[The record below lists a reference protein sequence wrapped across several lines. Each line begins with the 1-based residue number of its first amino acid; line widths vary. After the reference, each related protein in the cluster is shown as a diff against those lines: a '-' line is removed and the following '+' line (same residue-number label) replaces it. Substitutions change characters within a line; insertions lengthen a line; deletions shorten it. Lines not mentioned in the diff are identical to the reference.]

1 MYLHL
6 IKSDAGTVPT
16 YKKLCV
22 GTIPVSKLFIAGTV
36 PASNYYKRRI
46 MRTQSKGHLFI
57 LFRVF
62 ISRPKIEEEK
72 NGLLDQIRYNKDQM
86 VRSMN
91 WYTIWHPIR
100 TATILQGLLKILRLT
115 IIFF

>member
-1 MYLHL
+1 
-6 IKSDAGTVPT
+6 
-16 YKKLCV
+16 
-22 GTIPVSKLFIAGTV
+22 
-36 PASNYYKRRI
+36 

-62 ISRPKIEEEK
+62 ISRPKIEK
-72 NGLLDQIRYNKDQM
+72 NKRPFGQIHYNKDQI

-115 IIFF
+115 IIFFLRKTKLKK